1 MLTRFCAGF
10 RHYTIVGD
18 FMVMHMTAALFEPL
32 HFGSVSARNRVIMAP
47 MVTNFASPDD
57 EVTDRQVAFYAERAR
72 GGVGTIVVE
81 ASHIRAD
88 VRISSRQIGC
98 YDDRFI
104 RGLGRLAGAIK
115 SEGAIALLQLCHGGP
130 KISPT
135 AGSRAQSVSPIGVRE
150 GDVPRPLTVAQL
162 HQVRHEFVL
171 AAKRACSAGFDGVE
185 LHAAHLYLLSASI
198 SPFTNRRT
206 DEYGGSIGNR
216 ARLTREIVEDIKR
229 ELGAGFPV
237 CVRINGCEA
246 LQPGLTLEEGQR
258 VAGILAEAGADAIH
272 VSAYTLPINRRI
284 RRMVRIRVG
293 AIPLKDTPPGP
304 FLDYAVAIK
313 RIVDVP
319 VIAVGKLNDPVLA
332 AMALVEGKC
341 DMIALARQLLCDPY
355 WVRKV
360 QDGRA
365 GEIVRCGYCM
375 TCHTTQQR
383 GEEVRC
389 VQNLNICG
397 PPIYKAR
404 RAKPQRVRER

>member
-1 MLTRFCAGF
+1 
-10 RHYTIVGD
+10 
-18 FMVMHMTAALFEPL
+18 
-32 HFGSVSARNRVIMAP
+32 
-47 MVTNFASPDD
+47 
-57 EVTDRQVAFYAERAR
+57 
-72 GGVGTIVVE
+72 
-81 ASHIRAD
+81 
-88 VRISSRQIGC
+88 
-98 YDDRFI
+98 
-104 RGLGRLAGAIK
+104 
-115 SEGAIALLQLCHGGP
+115 
-130 KISPT
+130 
-135 AGSRAQSVSPIGVRE
+135 
-150 GDVPRPLTVAQL
+150 
-162 HQVRHEFVL
+162 VRHEFVL
-171 AAKRACSAGFDGVE
+171 AAKRAWSAGFDGVE

-229 ELGAGFPV
+229 ELGADFPV

-272 VSAYTLPINRRI
+272 VSAYTLPISRRI

-304 FLDYAVAIK
+304 FLDYALAIK

-319 VIAVGKLNDPVLA
+319 VIAVGKLDDPVLA

-360 QDGRA
+360 EDGRA

-375 TCHTTQQR
+375 TCHTAQQR

-389 VQNLNICG
+389 IQNLNICG
-397 PPIYKAR
+397 PPIYRAR
-404 RAKPQRVRER
+404 RAKPQQIGVR